1 MKHRTVALALAFVAS
16 LVSSARAQDP
26 VKQGP
31 GVKEPVVLYEQ
42 KPEYTRDALQARV
55 QGIVQVEAIVRA
67 DGTVGEVRIFKSL
80 DKFFGLDE
88 AALRAARAWRF
99 RPGMK
104 DGQAVPMRVI
114 LELEFRT
121 SPSPDDQFA
130 RGAAREGMPGL
141 VMPKARDIPIPK
153 YTAEAMR
160 QKIQGVVEVEA
171 VVAADGTV
179 DRVRVKTSLDATFG
193 LDEEALRAARRA
205 TFEPGTLNGRAVPV
219 LVTFKLEFRLH

>member
-1 MKHRTVALALAFVAS
+1 MKYRTVALALAFVAC

-26 VKQGP
+26 VKPGP
-31 GVKEPVVLYEQ
+31 GVTLPVVVHEQ
-42 KPEYTRDALQARV
+42 KPEYTRDALQAKI
-55 QGIVQVEAIVRA
+55 QGIVQVEVIVQT
-67 DGTVGEVRIFKSL
+67 DGTVSDARVVKSL
-80 DKFFGLDE
+80 DRVFGLDE
-88 AALRAARAWRF
+88 AAVKAAMAWRF

-104 DGQAVPMRVI
+104 DGTPVRIRVI
-114 LELEFRT
+114 VELEFKT
-121 SPSPDDQFA
+121 SPDDLFA

-141 VMPKARDIPIPK
+141 VMPKAKEIPMAK

-160 QKIQGVVEVEA
+160 RRIQGTVEVEA

-193 LDEEALRAARRA
+193 LDEEALIAARRA